1 MDVFCCK
8 KRKIVGT
15 LTKKANLGMLHPVLF
30 EPLEKLWDRSLSVVR
45 LTHIHCRWCCMF
57 CLCHVSSPHPNLL
70 FCWFLEKMKVR
81 KSKKREGK
89 RSQSFFIKIDFRSKK
104 KPSVFV
110 CL

>member
-1 MDVFCCK
+1 MKTNMDVFCCK

-45 LTHIHCRWCCMF
+45 LTHIHCRWCCML
-57 CLCHVSSPHPNLL
+57 CLCHFLFPSPQSPL

-81 KSKKREGK
+81 KSKK
-89 RSQSFFIKIDFRSKK
+89 KK
-104 KPSVFV
+104 KKRREKGVSPFYQD
-110 CL
+110 